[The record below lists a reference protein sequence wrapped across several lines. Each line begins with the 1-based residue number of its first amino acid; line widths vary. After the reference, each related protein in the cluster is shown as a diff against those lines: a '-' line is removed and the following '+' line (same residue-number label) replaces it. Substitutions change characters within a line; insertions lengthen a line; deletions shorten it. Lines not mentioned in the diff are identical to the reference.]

1 MVAGRPLY
9 GARMTARSLPGRLR
23 LLPRDAA
30 LAVAVVALGQ
40 IEVWANPQITPRPA
54 AAVCEAVLGAT
65 LAWRRRLPLAAMTV
79 AAAAGTA
86 EALANVPLQEPLVPL
101 LVYVIVVYSLV
112 TYAPRERALTGAV
125 IGLAAVAAQTAS
137 QHKGLGNFAFAAVF
151 LCAAWVV
158 GQTIRKR
165 TAHAERLERDQ
176 EQLVAAAAEDER
188 RRIARELHDVI
199 SHGLGVVVLQAG
211 AAEQMLERDPA
222 RARQA
227 LQAIRATGNEAIAE
241 LGTLLAVVRGEV
253 ESSREPQPALAD
265 LERLLAAS
273 RDAGLPVELEIRGE
287 PRDLPVPIELSV
299 YRIVQEGLTN
309 ARKHAGPARARVVMD
324 YRAESVEIAIEDDGN
339 GVAAANGSRRGL
351 IGVRER
357 VAVFGGHYQAGPRT
371 EGGWR
376 LRAVLPLSR

>member
-1 MVAGRPLY
+1 
-9 GARMTARSLPGRLR
+9 MTADAVLERVRP
-23 LLPRDAA
+23 LPRDAV
-30 LAVAVVALGQ
+30 LAAGVVALGQ
-40 IEVWANPQITPRPA
+40 IEVWANVHITPKPA
-54 AAVCEAVLGAT
+54 AAVCEALLGTA
-65 LAWRRRLPLAAMTV
+65 LAWRRRLPLAVMTL
-79 AAAAGTA
+79 AAVAGTA
-86 EALANVPLQEPLVPL
+86 EALAKVPLQEPLVPL

-112 TYAPRERALTGAV
+112 TYAPRDRALTGAV

-151 LCAAWVV
+151 LCAAWIV
-158 GQTIRKR
+158 GRTIRKR

-176 EQLVAAAAEDER
+176 EQLAAAAAEEER

-227 LQAIRATGNEAIAE
+227 LQAIRTTGQEAIAE
-241 LGTLLAVVRGEV
+241 LGTLLAVVRGEI
-253 ESSREPQPALAD
+253 ESSREPQPALVD
-265 LERLLAAS
+265 LDRLLAAS
-273 RDAGLPVELEIRGE
+273 RDAGLPVELEIRGDR
-287 PRDLPVPIELSV
+287 RDLPAPIELSI

-309 ARKHAGPARARVVMD
+309 ARKHAGRARARVVLD
-324 YRAESVEIAIEDDGN
+324 YRDDALEVQVEDDGAGSAN
-339 GVAAANGSRRGL
+339 GSGSRRGL

-357 VAVFGGHYQAGPRT
+357 VAVFGGRYEAGPRA

-376 LRAVLPLSR
+376 LRAVLPLPR